1 MSGETSV
8 AKQGNVKER
17 SFNGAGKRA
26 VRGTVVAQQ
35 MKIDTD
41 N

>member
-1 MSGETSV
+1 ML
-8 AKQGNVKER
+8 KEN
-17 SFNGAGKRA
+17 SFNSAEERA